1 MNDIFFF
8 ARAPVGAFTDR
19 YVKHRRNLVQHV
31 EAFEIDRSASAR
43 DLASLISEHNHELKL
58 VHTRS
63 TATEKAVPWDSDG
76 DDGAMF
82 DFLQEKLNELS
93 ATMTELDTMGQF
105 VKLSVDNLDQLQFK
119 AMLFMLNVTTFL
131 ARWLHNWIF
140 PTEIGVDE
148 QGQFASCSDGTEF
161 HCAPCPEPVDVQ
173 ALARALNGTVAA
185 GGEG

>member
-8 ARAPVGAFTDR
+8 ARAPVGSFTDR
-19 YVKHRRNLVQHV
+19 YVKHRRSFVQHV
-31 EAFEIDRSASAR
+31 EVFKIDR
-43 DLASLISEHNHELKL
+43 DLASITSEHNYELKL

-148 QGQFASCSDGTEF
+148 HGQFASCSDGTEF
-161 HCAPCPEPVDVQ
+161 HCAPCPVCPEPMDAL
-173 ALARALNGTVAA
+173 ALARALNGTVPAS
-185 GGEG
+185 GEG

>member
-8 ARAPVGAFTDR
+8 ARAPVDAFTER
-19 YVKHRRNLVQHV
+19 YVTHRRDFVQHV
-31 EAFEIDRSASAR
+31 ESFEIDRSANDR
-43 DLASLISEHNHELKL
+43 DLKSLTSERNRGLKL
-58 VHTRS
+58 VNTPS

-82 DFLQEKLNELS
+82 DYVQEKLNELS

-119 AMLFMLNVTTFL
+119 AMLFALNVTTFL
-131 ARWLHNWIF
+131 ARWLHNWIL
-140 PTEIGVDE
+140 PTEIGWDE

-161 HCAPCPEPVDVQ
+161 HCAPCPEPVDVK
-173 ALARALNGTVAA
+173 ALVWALNGTVVAS
-185 GGEG
+185 GEG